1 VARKTTRKTTRVKE
15 TVVEEPRG
23 ELEVEEVVA
32 EKPPAPP
39 ASTETLMV
47 VVTLAALVA
56 AFVLIRMKSV
66 ATFGEGWPF

>member
-1 VARKTTRKTTRVKE
+1 MARKTTRKTTRVKE

-47 VVTLAALVA
+47 VVTLAALITS
-56 AFVLIRMKSV
+56 FVLIRMKMVDS
-66 ATFGEGWPF
+66 FGQGWPF